1 MKTII
6 KNSSPKVIEPNNIT
20 GTYEKAKGGTEMM
33 YEGLMKRLP
42 TSLTDKFQI
51 ICSRVRELDP
61 NKKKILWLHDDWTD
75 PENEHLKNLD
85 SLNIFEKLVFVSNYQ
100 FQTYH
105 QAYGIPY
112 NKSVVLKNAI
122 EPIVIDKPK
131 QTDKINLIYH
141 TTPHRGL
148 ELLIPV
154 FDALS
159 KKYDNLHLDVFSS
172 FDIYGW
178 PKRNEPYQ
186 KLFDF
191 CSNHPKINYHGTKS
205 NEIVIEALKKSHIFA
220 FPSIWPETSC
230 IAAIEAMSAG
240 NLIVCPD
247 LAALPETTLGNAI
260 LYRYDENPQNH
271 ANLFLQVLEYTIQR
285 LMKNEFEGH
294 IKFSKS
300 MADITYNW
308 NNREN
313 QWRQLLESL

>member
-1 MKTII
+1 ML
-6 KNSSPKVIEPNNIT
+6 EPDKIT

-33 YEGLMKRLP
+33 YEGILKRLP
-42 TSLTDKFQI
+42 PILTDKFQI
-51 ICSRVRELDP
+51 ICSRVRDLDA

-75 PENEHLKNLD
+75 PENEHLKD
-85 SLNIFEKLVFVSNYQ
+85 PESLKRFEKLVFVSNYQ

-112 NKSVVLKNAI
+112 NKSIVLRNAI
-122 EPIVIDKPK
+122 NPIVLDKPK
-131 QTDKINLIYH
+131 PIDRINLIYH

-178 PKRNEPYQ
+178 PQRNEPYQ

-191 CSNHPKINYHGTKS
+191 CENHPKITYHGTQP

-230 IAAIEAMSAG
+230 IAAIEAMSAEC
-240 NLIVCPD
+240 LVVSSD
-247 LAALPETTLGNAI
+247 LAALPETTLGNGI
-260 LYRYDENPQNH
+260 HYRYHENPQIH
-271 ANLFLQVLEYTIQR
+271 ANLFLQILEYSIQR
-285 LMKNEFEGH
+285 TMKNEFANH
-294 IKFSKS
+294 LKFSKGMS
-300 MADITYNW
+300 DMTYNW
-308 NNREN
+308 NSRAN
-313 QWRQLLESL
+313 QWKQLLENL